1 MFVVEKKLKDKPSE
15 LETVLTFQW
24 IHLYEQQRIHKHTK
38 MLTVLVIL
46 GRQIETVLMS
56 SYQSQNNYY
65 QMNNFC

>member
-24 IHLYEQQRIHKHTK
+24 THLYEQQRIHKHMK

-46 GRQIETVLMS
+46 GRQIETMS
-56 SYQSQNNYY
+56 
-65 QMNNFC
+65 